1 MGHALWTG
9 LHRAQEVC
17 LHVSLPLS
25 LADTEPLPLRAP
37 PPLSA
42 RLPACLPG
50 LPAVRVCVLVSER
63 SSPAGDVT
71 RVSTT
76 RPQTA
81 QTEILK
87 DAAPNREVNLKNK
100 GAWESLTAP
109 TGETPRGDDKAL
121 PTPRTDSLWTEF
133 QSREQQIK
141 ARVSCSLPRPFA
153 PLSLS
158 PFFFGVEWHWEPSA
172 HLIAWNVG
180 LGPFMVGWM
189 GSRTHTHVTHP
200 HFPLISPPP
209 PPSLPFPLSYF
220 CLPACPFTP
229 HSLGKVQG
237 GPGGADACGA

>member
-1 MGHALWTG
+1 MHG
-9 LHRAQEVC
+9 
-17 LHVSLPLS
+17 S
-25 LADTEPLPLRAP
+25 
-37 PPLSA
+37 
-42 RLPACLPG
+42 
-50 LPAVRVCVLVSER
+50 CVVDRPSQSPRER

-141 ARVSCSLPRPFA
+141 AREKSKVDQAEQMRVEREREEEANRKRLESERVRKAEEARQRALALAREIDARREEDRAMTVVTTEERVGPAEQAAIMRQQQRAAGPRVLMKLGLCLKDSLKEDDND
-153 PLSLS
+153 SI
-158 PFFFGVEWHWEPSA
+158 E
-172 HLIAWNVG
+172 LIEGDNEEG
-180 LGPFMVGWM
+180 EL
-189 GSRTHTHVTHP
+189 
-200 HFPLISPPP
+200 
-209 PPSLPFPLSYF
+209 
-220 CLPACPFTP
+220 
-229 HSLGKVQG
+229 
-237 GPGGADACGA
+237 